1 VNLKQEKTNMT
12 IQVEA
17 FFDPDTFTVT
27 YVVADSVSRVCAIVD
42 SVLDFEPASGRT
54 STHSADLVID
64 YIQSRNLSV
73 AWILETHVHADHLSA
88 AQYLK
93 SKVGGQTG
101 ISKFIS
107 GIQATFKDIFNLD
120 DSVPDDGRQFDS
132 LLEEG
137 DVLPLG
143 ELSIQVMHTPGHTP
157 ACLAFL
163 VADALFV
170 GDTLFMPDFGTARV
184 DFPGGDAAT
193 LYQSIQRIFTLPDE
207 TRLFMC
213 HDYKAPGREVFA
225 WETTVADE
233 RENNLHIH
241 AGVTEQE
248 FVAFR
253 QARDATL
260 SMPRLILPSIQVN
273 IRAGEM
279 PSAEDNGVSYLK
291 LPIDAL

>member
-54 STHSADLVID
+54 STHSADLVIE
-64 YIQSRNLSV
+64 YIQSNNLSV

-88 AQYLK
+88 SQYLK

-193 LYQSIQRIFTLPDE
+193 LYQSIQRIFALPDE

-253 QARDATL
+253 HARDATL

>member
-54 STHSADLVID
+54 STHSADLVIE
-64 YIQSRNLSV
+64 YIQSNNLSV
-73 AWILETHVHADHLSA
+73 AWILETHVHADHLSGSR
-88 AQYLK
+88 YLK

-157 ACLAFL
+157 ACLAYL

-279 PSAEDNGVSYLK
+279 PPAEDNGVSYLK

>member
-1 VNLKQEKTNMT
+1 MT

-54 STHSADLVID
+54 STHSADLVIE
-64 YIQSRNLSV
+64 YIQSSNLSV

-101 ISKFIS
+101 VSKFIT
-107 GIQATFKDIFNLD
+107 GVQATFKDIFNLD
-120 DSVPDDGRQFDS
+120 DSMPDDGRQFDR

-143 ELSIQVMHTPGHTP
+143 ELGIQVLHTPGHTP

-193 LYQSIQRIFTLPDE
+193 LYQSIQRIFALPDE

-233 RENNLHIH
+233 RENNVHIH

-253 QARDATL
+253 QVRDATL
-260 SMPRLILPSIQVN
+260 GMPRLILPSIQVN

-279 PSAEDNGVSYLK
+279 PPAEENGVSYLK